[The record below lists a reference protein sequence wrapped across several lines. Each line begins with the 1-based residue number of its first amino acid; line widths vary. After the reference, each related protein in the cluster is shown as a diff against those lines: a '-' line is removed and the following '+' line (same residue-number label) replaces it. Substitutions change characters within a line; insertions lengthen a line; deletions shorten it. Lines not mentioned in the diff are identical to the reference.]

1 MSDFSEAKLSVDQ
14 AVQAVTQ
21 LFLKHESGLIDE
33 AISKLHEVESLIQ
46 KAESE
51 KDRFSEPRRYN
62 DTSIVHEVHENRCFY
77 LVFSV
82 TCKVAHSID

>member
-1 MSDFSEAKLSVDQ
+1 MNDFSEAKISVNQ
-14 AVQAVTQ
+14 AVLAVTQ

-51 KDRFSEPRRYN
+51 KDRFSA
-62 DTSIVHEVHENRCFY
+62 T
-77 LVFSV
+77 
-82 TCKVAHSID
+82 

>member
-1 MSDFSEAKLSVDQ
+1 MNDFSEAKISVSQ
-14 AVQAVTQ
+14 AIQAVTQ

-51 KDRFSEPRRYN
+51 KDRFSA
-62 DTSIVHEVHENRCFY
+62 T
-77 LVFSV
+77 
-82 TCKVAHSID
+82 

>member
-1 MSDFSEAKLSVDQ
+1 MNDFSEAKISVSQ

-51 KDRFSEPRRYN
+51 KHRFSA
-62 DTSIVHEVHENRCFY
+62 T
-77 LVFSV
+77 
-82 TCKVAHSID
+82 